1 MSNAVPIMAHISTA
15 DPSSSRRPSV
25 SQPASRRHPRSRS
38 QSISSDRPST
48 IMSHGLASP
57 PMTVSPEAA
66 FIAPSAASQ
75 IVTNDHDSHADT
87 WYDQHG
93 IEPSGQT
100 VLVSPSALQLVND
113 FLDQLLFSFL
123 QISRSTTLAALR
135 PAVSEVLKPKLAKDV
150 INNADEELREY
161 LGGADEEDF
170 LSTDA
175 SQAERDWDPELVWKR
190 TRLRCMVYS
199 SLGDME
205 EEDEDYYTEHENLE
219 PGVDERRSDAI
230 SPAVAIFLTSILEYM
245 GEAAL
250 VVAGQAACHRMQTAF
265 EKDLRDGV
273 KTNADVADRIVV
285 EDFDMERVALDR
297 TLGRLWRGWK
307 KRIRCPAPDTPR
319 SFSRASFST
328 HGRQKSFVGETPWS
342 AKKLPDAEEK
352 AEAEPPTESKDVK
365 GEEGPAAVNSRVE
378 DYVKASA
385 IPLPV
390 GQRDVDEIEVPGLVS
405 YSDDEEDANGED
417 KTIQERKIRRPKS
430 LMVFSP
436 RLAVELP
443 PSPAV
448 SRPGPPLGPIP
459 SARKRSVSLPAPSQ
473 FLYAPPLA
481 KRPKF
486 ESTSSEAPEQ
496 RESAAD
502 AEKNEDI
509 TLPQKAGDDSK
520 RAADTPGESKAAGK
534 SGEQEQNDRAPEIRR
549 RSSKRLSRYAIGAT
563 LAGATAT
570 TSTTNN
576 GATAN
581 RKPEMATEDG
591 AGTPAAEAQ
600 KEAEESSDSEIEEFD
615 EEPQILTSA
624 RISYAGRTSPA
635 VSISSKGSSV
645 NINTNLPR
653 RTPSVHSARVI
664 DVIGPKSPLHSR
676 PPSTERDER
685 ARQVGVDPPPTV
697 EEKAGPAGS
706 VPVPRPAGDRI
717 TPKTGTSLSISASGD
732 EVEGPAAPPSPMY
745 HAQGIAELPAQPIYG
760 TVVRQPASTRHE
772 NGPAITATLWNTSNP
787 SARTANSSPTSSPAK
802 AQQQQQQQ
810 TTHASGASPRN
821 LTSLSTAKHGQ
832 SPSIGMISV
841 ERHSPSTESPER
853 TRQVYTSGSSA
864 SSGTGKLRPV
874 RTSEESKN
882 SHRGDHLARHFDEL
896 IQSDQ
901 TIQYTLTPEHMRNM
915 TSAPPLHNSAVLP
928 TRQKGVDDVRT
939 TSNGDWSRFE
949 ANATTRKPSLP
960 IPEMKPTSAPAAG
973 YVPKA
978 PVSTSSKKSKP
989 GGIQPRDARVPRE
1002 SVNDFADF
1010 IRSTGPAVDYSPA
1023 PLPLV
1028 NAEQARSIKQN
1039 TDLRRLASLNKNRP
1053 RLQARDAAVDSREDN
1068 SDLIDFIRR
1077 GPPGAQNHRIPRNVA
1092 PFRSTMDS
1100 DQMAG
1105 AVGGRAVDA
1114 TLPDTRNS
1122 QASTS
1127 VTDTTMTSA
1136 QSSSINSQSAL
1147 LRNDRQ
1153 TGVIEE
1159 EDFMPK
1165 RTRPRI
1171 RDPYAIDLTDEED
1184 EDDLDLAVK
1193 PPPKRE
1199 ESLAEFL
1206 RNYEPPPSEPAPTH
1220 MVAAPKKPKKKAS
1233 APSLMGRFSRSFQ
1246 GSSQTSANHGP
1257 AGPLATGTASRN
1269 GSRTY
1274 IPIQVTMT
1282 GANDNKYAPVD
1293 KVPTTAS
1300 QPPSTRSSGRVLMK
1314 KYEPRE
1320 ATSSVTRT
1328 SDLADFLRDSEP
1340 PPQIPTSMS
1349 AYSRD
1354 DDAPSSSSFSK
1365 MFSRRKK
1372 SAAFS

>member
-1 MSNAVPIMAHISTA
+1 MANIPTA
-15 DPSSSRRPSV
+15 DPASSRRPSL

-57 PMTVSPEAA
+57 PMGVSPEAA

-93 IEPSGQT
+93 IETSGET
-100 VLVSPSALQLVND
+100 VLVSPTALQLVND

-123 QISRSTTLAALR
+123 QLSRSTTLAALR

-170 LSTDA
+170 VPADA
-175 SQAERDWDPELVWKR
+175 SQAQRDWDPELVWKR

-219 PGVDERRSDAI
+219 PGVDERGSDLI

-265 EKDLRDGV
+265 EKDLREGV
-273 KTNADVADRIVV
+273 KTTAVVADRIVV
-285 EDFDMERVALDR
+285 QDFDMERVALDR

-307 KRIRCPAPDTPR
+307 KRIRGPAADTPR

-328 HGRQKSFVGETPWS
+328 HGRQRSIVGEIPS
-342 AKKLPDAEEK
+342 SDAMLPEGEE
-352 AEAEPPTESKDVK
+352 EPATENKEDVK
-365 GEEGPAAVNSRVE
+365 EKDASAAINSRVE
-378 DYVKASA
+378 DYVRASA

-390 GQRDVDEIEVPGLVS
+390 GQHDVDEIEVPGLVS
-405 YSDDEEDANGED
+405 YSDDEEHADAEHKTTIGER
-417 KTIQERKIRRPKS
+417 EIRRPKS
-430 LMVFSP
+430 MMVFSP

-443 PSPAV
+443 PSPAIV
-448 SRPGPPLGPIP
+448 QPGPPLGPIP

-473 FLYAPPLA
+473 LLYASPLA

-486 ESTSSEAPEQ
+486 ETSSSDAVEQ
-496 RESAAD
+496 CTPAGD
-502 AEKNEDI
+502 AQKNEDI
-509 TLPQKAGDDSK
+509 ALPRDVGGRDSK
-520 RAADTPGESKAAGK
+520 HAVEKPQESVTA
-534 SGEQEQNDRAPEIRR
+534 SELGEQEQKDPAPEIRR
-549 RSSKRLSRYAIGAT
+549 RSSKRLSRFVNSAT

-570 TSTTNN
+570 AAAAAAA
-576 GATAN
+576 ATAN
-581 RKPEMATEDG
+581 REPRHANTAPETGAT
-591 AGTPAAEAQ
+591 TPAIDVP
-600 KEAEESSDSEIEEFD
+600 KEEDVSSDSEIEEFD

-635 VSISSKGSSV
+635 VSVSSKGSSI
-645 NINTNLPR
+645 NINTNVPM

-664 DVIGPKSPLHSR
+664 DVVGPKSPAHSR
-676 PPSTERDER
+676 PHSTEREER
-685 ARQVGVDPPPTV
+685 VRQVSVHRPPTV
-697 EEKAGPAGS
+697 EERAGPAVS
-706 VPVPRPAGDRI
+706 APAPRPLADRA
-717 TPKTGTSLSISASGD
+717 TPRSGTSLAISTSPD
-732 EVEGPAAPPSPMY
+732 DVEGPAAPPSRPSDLA
-745 HAQGIAELPAQPIYG
+745 HGIAELPAQPIYG
-760 TVVRQPASTRHE
+760 TVVRQPASARHE

-787 SARTANSSPTSSPAK
+787 SARTASSSPTSSPAK
-802 AQQQQQQQ
+802 SPQQQQQQQ
-810 TTHASGASPRN
+810 THPSGASQRN
-821 LTSLSTAKHGQ
+821 ADKAKHAH
-832 SPSIGMISV
+832 STSIGMVSV
-841 ERHSPSTESPER
+841 ERHSPTAESSEPA
-853 TRQVYTSGSSA
+853 RQVYTSGSSA

-874 RTSEESKN
+874 RTSEDSKR
-882 SHRGDHLARHFDEL
+882 SFRPDHVARDFDEL

-901 TIQYTLTPEHMRNM
+901 TIQYTLTPEHVRNM
-915 TSAPPLHNSAVLP
+915 TSVSPSHSTVVLP
-928 TRQKGVDDVRT
+928 TRSKGADDVRT
-939 TSNGDWSRFE
+939 TVNGDWSRAE

-960 IPEMKPTSAPAAG
+960 GPESKSSSASGAG

-978 PVSTSSKKSKP
+978 PTDGSSGKPKP
-989 GGIQPRDARVPRE
+989 GGIQARDARVPRE

-1010 IRSTGPAVDYSPA
+1010 IRSTGPAVDNSPRPV
-1023 PLPLV
+1023 PLA
-1028 NAEQARSIKQN
+1028 NAAEKAASIKKS
-1039 TDLRRLASLNKNRP
+1039 TDLRRLASQNKSRP
-1053 RLQARDAAVDSREDN
+1053 RLQARDAAVDSRGDN

-1077 GPPGAQNHRIPRNVA
+1077 GPPGAQDHRIPRNVA
-1092 PFRSTMDS
+1092 PFRTTMDS

-1114 TLPDTRNS
+1114 TLPDMHSSR
-1122 QASTS
+1122 ASTS
-1127 VTDTTMTSA
+1127 VTDTTMTSV
-1136 QSSSINSQSAL
+1136 QSSIHSQSAL

-1165 RTRPRI
+1165 RTRRRI
-1171 RDPYAIDLTDEED
+1171 RDPYAIDLSDEED
-1184 EDDLDLAVK
+1184 EYDYDLAVK

-1206 RNYEPPPSEPAPTH
+1206 RNYEPPPSEPTRPIAP
-1220 MVAAPKKPKKKAS
+1220 ANKPKKKSS

-1246 GSSQTSANHGP
+1246 GISQTNAHHGDTARPSP
-1257 AGPLATGTASRN
+1257 ADAAPPPHSSN
-1269 GSRTY
+1269 GARAYT
-1274 IPIQVTMT
+1274 PIQVTMT
-1282 GANDNKYAPVD
+1282 GANDNKYAAGDGLP
-1293 KVPTTAS
+1293 PPLS
-1300 QPPSTRSSGRVLMK
+1300 QPSGTRSSSRILMK

-1320 ATSSVTRT
+1320 ATSSVSRT
-1328 SDLADFLRDSEP
+1328 NDLADFLRDSEP
-1340 PPQIPTSMS
+1340 PPQMPASMS
-1349 AYSRD
+1349 AHRRD
-1354 DDAPSSSSFSK
+1354 DEHASSSGFSK

-1372 SAAFS
+1372 SIAYP